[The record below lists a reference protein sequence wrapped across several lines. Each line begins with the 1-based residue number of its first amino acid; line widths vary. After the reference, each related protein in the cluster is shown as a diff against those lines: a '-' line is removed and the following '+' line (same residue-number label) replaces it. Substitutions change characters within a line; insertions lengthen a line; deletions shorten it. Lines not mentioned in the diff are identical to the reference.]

1 MIGGLLRDLL
11 KYLKQGLIKL
21 LKNNLK
27 TCKRV
32 RKPK

>member
-11 KYLKQGLIKL
+11 KYLKQGLLNLEKII
-21 LKNNLK
+21 LKSL
-27 TCKRV
+27 REV

>member
-11 KYLKQGLIKL
+11 KYLKQEL
-21 LKNNLK
+21 LNLEK
-27 TCKRV
+27 IILKSLREV